1 MTTESLKTLLGEVH
15 LGRIQV
21 PEFQREWSWDDERI
35 RGLLASV
42 SLGYPIGALTL
53 LEAGDPETRFE
64 TRPVPGAPSLGS
76 RPEQLLIDGLQR
88 MTTLYQVFAS
98 GHAVQSADKG
108 EVPVWYYID
117 IRAALDAKVDRD
129 TTIIAIPDMQ
139 PAKAPALQRDLGGSA
154 MEYERCLFPLRLA
167 LGDPAE
173 LQRWLRDFATYGSDE
188 QGADRRELIG
198 LFADRVL
205 TQITDYALPVIELGR
220 KTTRWSIRV
229 HGGPDGPT
237 LSDTYRV
244 ADSAERPGSTS
255 GS

>member
-1 MTTESLKTLLGEVH
+1 VTTESLKTLLGEVH

-21 PEFQREWSWDDERI
+21 PEFQRDWSWDDERI

-76 RPEQLLIDGLQR
+76 RPERLLIDGLQR

-98 GHAVQSADKG
+98 GHAVQSAGKG

-139 PAKAPALQRDLGGSA
+139 PAKAPALQRDLSGSA

-188 QGADRRELIG
+188 QGTHRRELIG
-198 LFADRVL
+198 LVAARVVA
-205 TQITDYALPVIELGR
+205 QITDYALPVIQLGR
-220 KTTRWSIRV
+220 ETTRWSIRV

-237 LSDTYRV
+237 LSDAYRV
-244 ADSAERPGSTS
+244 ADSSE
-255 GS
+255 